1 MEEQLLNDCQADTI
15 EASKSWP
22 AERRAECIALLEEA
36 VRRIGEAMSV
46 WEEVLASPDECG
58 IAFTAIIH
66 IGPER
71 SKALQGLHFEQKAL
85 AAKLTEKTGATYRD
99 ALGMDESIA
108 IVQPYD
114 QLGAEESLHERA
126 RSAITALRERSQRL
140 ATTIAAL

>member
-1 MEEQLLNDCQADTI
+1 MADQLLNDCQADTI

-36 VRRIGEAMSV
+36 VRRIDEATSV
-46 WEEVLASPDECG
+46 WEGVLHSPDESG
-58 IAFTAIIH
+58 VPFTAIIH

-71 SKALQGLHFEQKAL
+71 SKVLQGLYFDQKAL
-85 AAKLTEKTGATYRD
+85 AATLTEKTGATYRD
-99 ALGMDESIA
+99 ALGMNESIA

-126 RSAITALRERSQRL
+126 RSAIATLRERSQRL

>member
-1 MEEQLLNDCQADTI
+1 MADQLLNDCQAATI

-22 AERRAECIALLEEA
+22 AERRTECITLLEEA
-36 VRRIGEAMSV
+36 VRRIGEAISI
-46 WEEVLASPDECG
+46 WEEVLASPDESG
-58 IAFTAIIH
+58 VSFTAIVH

-71 SKALQGLHFEQKAL
+71 SKVLQGLYFEQKAL

-99 ALGMDESIA
+99 ALGMDDSIA

-114 QLGAEESLHERA
+114 QLGTEESLHERA
-126 RSAITALRERSQRL
+126 DSAIATLRARSQRL